1 MAPHLGGAY
10 FFLCYNLHMTEKINN
25 PPHGNEYYTENEKK
39 IIAIEKAVEADRPR
53 LIDFIGKRY
62 YNKEYI
68 DKANKELS
76 DKLRFERGPSDEVGK
91 LAEWEFTYA
100 LGHGET
106 LPGCRASLASEYDDH
121 LNGIDI
127 ICKLSD
133 DTSKPPHV
141 FGIDICTATL
151 PDAVSKK
158 FARGDH
164 TRGDIPARC
173 SFIKF
178 YKDNSYVVC
187 MKGVP
192 RFILGASPLFV
203 GHQKYLDNF
212 HLDEEGSVY
221 HTPDPD
227 LQFNILS
234 SLFIQS
240 HNLANRLRNEAS
252 GKDEIINRAIQTCD
266 AVRLT
271 SAHALNK
278 LINLK
283 EGEDFISNFNTA
295 LNKFRK
301 IKVNGYTDE
310 CYYNILNQSLKRQ
323 EN

>member
-76 DKLRFERGPSDEVGK
+76 DKLRFERDSSDEAGK

-164 TRGDIPARC
+164 TRGDIPPGC

-178 YKDNSYVVC
+178 YKDNSFVAC

-192 RFILGASPLFV
+192 RFILGASPLFI

-212 HLDEEGSVY
+212 HLDEEGSIY

-240 HNLANRLRNEAS
+240 NSLADRLRNETS
-252 GKDEIINRAIQTCD
+252 GKDETIRNRAIQTCD
-266 AVRLT
+266 AVQLASRRALHRL
-271 SAHALNK
+271 
-278 LINLK
+278 IGIK
-283 EGEDFISNFNTA
+283 EGENFIDSFNTA
-295 LNKFRK
+295 LLKAQK
-301 IKVNGYTDE
+301 LKVNGCIDS
-310 CYYNILNQSLKRQ
+310 CYYNILDQSLKH
-323 EN
+323 